1 MAPKKTQTGATATTR
16 RSTAKAGARA
26 SSSSRT
32 RATSSKSTTPRKTA
46 TAAKAAPKKA
56 AARKRPILSA
66 GSWWLVPAG
75 IVAALLVFAWLYY
88 PVVRVQYR
96 ETRERARLETELAS
110 LEARNDRLQEQVD
123 KLKTPEG
130 VEDYARSQLGLVKA
144 GENAVV
150 VVDGTA
156 EKKTTTSPDIEDP
169 SAEDPVGPWTAFL
182 DLVFGVR

>member
-32 RATSSKSTTPRKTA
+32 RATSSKSAPKKASTT
-46 TAAKAAPKKA
+46 AKAKPKKA
-56 AARKRPILSA
+56 AARRPSILSA

-75 IVAALLVFAWLYY
+75 VVAALLVFAWLYY

-156 EKKTTTSPDIEDP
+156 KEKTTTSPDIEDP